1 MIKIS
6 RVAWR
11 VSNINVAL
19 SQVVQKCYSF
29 YCPIWASRIS
39 AAWPTAMVLTIL
51 LWSGPDN
58 CCSLISLSKDGLS
71 NGGLAVIDKLPSF
84 LSVGMQY
91 NSNQFHLILQQYS
104 IASRGCRTFS
114 TKRFPFVEIVNAPE
128 NVHVLLQTEPCIS
141 NPMYHQH
148 FPGTLVYR
156 LDFWMIYFLF
166 PFAFIDIAYETTVE
180 FSQLNCRSGFKM
192 ECSLCI
198 LTIVPAQECLH
209 RINNGNRSVVVF
221 VPTADKPLYRK
232 NMFFKGQ

>member
-11 VSNINVAL
+11 VSNINVVL

-128 NVHVLLQTEPCIS
+128 NVHVLLETEPCIS

-166 PFAFIDIAYETTVE
+166 PFAFYWHCIWDYGRILSIKLP
-180 FSQLNCRSGFKM
+180 FRLQNGMQSLHFNNCACTRMLAQDQQWK
-192 ECSLCI
+192 
-198 LTIVPAQECLH
+198 QECCCVRPHCWQATMSEEHVL
-209 RINNGNRSVVVF
+209 
-221 VPTADKPLYRK
+221 
-232 NMFFKGQ
+232 